1 MILLRNIF
9 ILFARVSVVLLFRL
23 NISCGI
29 LKPKEIRMNGEV
41 NHAVERAVKYC
52 IGTFFYFVHVVNI
65 VILAHTLA
73 PGVVVTFLVML
84 VIAVVGATM
93 GVVSGSHVL
102 SAKAASV
109 VLETEV
115 FKTLFL
121 TFFSTSTRQTAK
133 H

>member
-1 MILLRNIF
+1 MRYSQAERNTYEWGGQPCCGTCCQ
-9 ILFARVSVVLLFRL
+9 VLYSR
-23 NISCGI
+23 
-29 LKPKEIRMNGEV
+29 
-41 NHAVERAVKYC
+41 
-52 IGTFFYFVHVVNI
+52 GTFFYFVHVVNI

-73 PGVVVTFLVML
+73 PGVVFTFLVML

-93 GVVSGSHVL
+93 GVVSGGHVL
-102 SAKAASV
+102 SAKAAAV